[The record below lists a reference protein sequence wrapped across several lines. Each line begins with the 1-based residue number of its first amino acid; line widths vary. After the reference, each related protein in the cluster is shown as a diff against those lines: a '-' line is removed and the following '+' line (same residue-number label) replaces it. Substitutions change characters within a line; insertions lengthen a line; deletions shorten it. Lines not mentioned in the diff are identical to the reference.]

1 VKFFHLV
8 WAGVWRRP
16 GRAVLT
22 MLSIVT
28 AFVLFGLLQ
37 GLVSGIDNA
46 VQATHADVL
55 VTQSRVSQVDPL
67 PISMLA
73 QIAQVPG
80 VKGATPLTV
89 FHGAY
94 HSAAPINT
102 AGYAIDTA
110 TVEATDTDH
119 TIPQKDLDALKATRN
134 GVILPSVV
142 AGQFKLKVGDAMPY
156 KTPFWTNKNEAS
168 GAWPL
173 QVVGIFPFNPKD
185 LFFGRAILVNYD
197 FVDPARSASNGTTS
211 VYLVRVADPTQADQ
225 VGARIDALFRNSSNE
240 TKTQSEQQLV
250 ADQIKS
256 IGDIGFVVRAVV
268 SAAFF
273 TLLFSVGAVMMQS
286 VRERTP
292 ELAVLKTL
300 GFSDRTVL
308 GLILAE
314 ALVLC
319 LFAAAIGLG
328 LASMLFP
335 IAKAAVGLDVSAGPL
350 LLVGFA
356 IAAGLAIVAGLPP
369 AWRAMRI
376 SIVDALAGR

>member
-1 VKFFHLV
+1 MKYLHLV

-22 MLSIVT
+22 TLSIVT
-28 AFVLFGLLQ
+28 AFLLFGLLQ

-55 VTQSRVSQVDPL
+55 ITQSKVSQIDPL

-73 QIAQVPG
+73 QIRQVPG
-80 VKGATPLTV
+80 VRAATPIVV

-94 HSAAPINT
+94 HTAQPINVT
-102 AGYAIDTA
+102 GFGVDPDSISA
-110 TVEATDTDH
+110 TNSDDP
-119 TIPQKDLDALKATRN
+119 IPQKDLDALKATRN
-134 GVILPSVV
+134 GVILPALI
-142 AGQFKLKVGDAMPY
+142 AGAFHLKVGDAMPY
-156 KTPFWTNKNEAS
+156 KTPFWTNKDGS

-173 QVVGIFPFNPKD
+173 QVVAIYPSNPKD
-185 LFFGRAILVNYD
+185 ILFGRSIMVNYD
-197 FVDPARSASNGTTS
+197 FVDQGRTTS
-211 VYLVRVADPTQADQ
+211 AGTATIYLVRVADPTQAGA
-225 VGARIDALFRNSSNE
+225 VGARVDAVFANSPNE

-256 IGDIGFVVRAVV
+256 IGDIGFVVRAIVA
-268 SAAFF
+268 AAFF

-300 GFSDRTVL
+300 GFSDLTVL

-314 ALVLC
+314 SLMLC

-328 LASMLFP
+328 LANLAFP
-335 IAKAAVGLDVSAGPL
+335 IAKAAVGFDISAGPL
-350 LLVGFA
+350 MLVGLL

-369 AWRAMRI
+369 AWRGMRI

>member
-1 VKFFHLV
+1 MKYLHLV

-28 AFVLFGLLQ
+28 AFLLFGLLQ

-55 VTQSRVSQVDPL
+55 ITQSKISQIDPL

-73 QIAQVPG
+73 QIRQVPG
-80 VKGATPLTV
+80 VKAATPLVAFPGTYQNARTPV
-89 FHGAY
+89 PA
-94 HSAAPINT
+94 
-102 AGYAIDTA
+102 YAIDPD
-110 TVEATDTDH
+110 TVAATDNDTGL
-119 TIPQKDLDALKATRN
+119 PPKALAALKATRN
-134 GVILPSVV
+134 GAILPSII
-142 AGQFKLKVGDAMPY
+142 AGIYRLKVGDPMPY
-156 KTPFWTNKNEAS
+156 KALLFTNKDDN

-173 QVVGIFPFNPKD
+173 QVVAIYQANPKD
-185 LFFGRAILVNYD
+185 ILFSRSILVNYD
-197 FVDPARSASNGTTS
+197 YVDQARTASTGTSS
-211 VYLVRVADPTQADQ
+211 VYLVRVADPTQAGE
-225 VGARIDALFRNSSNE
+225 VGSRIDAVFANSPNE
-240 TKTQSEQQLV
+240 TKTQSVQQLV
-250 ADQIKS
+250 ADQIKQ

-273 TLLFSVGAVMMQS
+273 SLLFSVGAVMMQS

-300 GFSDRTVL
+300 GFTDLTVL
-308 GLILAE
+308 ALILAE
-314 ALVLC
+314 SLMLC

-328 LASMLFP
+328 LANLAFP
-335 IAKAAVGLDVSAGPL
+335 IVKTAVGLDVSAGPL
-350 LLVGFA
+350 LLVGFV
-356 IAAGLAIVAGLPP
+356 IAAVLAIIAGLPP
-369 AWRAMRI
+369 AWRGMRI

>member
-22 MLSIVT
+22 TLSIAT

-37 GLVSGIDNA
+37 GLVSGIGNA

-55 VTQSRVSQVDPL
+55 VTQSRVSQLEPL
-67 PISMLA
+67 PISLLA
-73 QIAQVPG
+73 RIDQVPG
-80 VKGATPLTV
+80 VRGAAPLVV

-94 HSAAPINT
+94 HTAQPINVT
-102 AGYAIDTA
+102 GYAIDPA
-110 TVEATDTDH
+110 TVGVADSDG
-119 TIPQKDLDALKATRN
+119 TIPQKDLDALAATRN
-134 GVILPSVV
+134 GVILPSVI
-142 AGQFKLKVGDAMPY
+142 AGEFKLKVGDAMPY
-156 KTPFWTNKNEAS
+156 KTPFWTPKDGS
-168 GAWPL
+168 GSWPL
-173 QVVGIFPFNPKD
+173 QVVGIFPFKPKD
-185 LFFGRAILVNYD
+185 LFFGRSILVNYAY
-197 FVDPARSASNGTTS
+197 VDEARTASNGTVT
-211 VYLVRVADPTQADQ
+211 VYLVRLADPTQADA
-225 VGARIDALFRNSSNE
+225 VGARIDALFRNSPNE

-268 SAAFF
+268 GASFF
-273 TLLFSVGAVMMQS
+273 ALLFSVGAVMMQS

-314 ALVLC
+314 SLTLC

-328 LASMLFP
+328 LANLLFP

-350 LLVGFA
+350 LLTGFA

-369 AWRAMRI
+369 AVRAMRL